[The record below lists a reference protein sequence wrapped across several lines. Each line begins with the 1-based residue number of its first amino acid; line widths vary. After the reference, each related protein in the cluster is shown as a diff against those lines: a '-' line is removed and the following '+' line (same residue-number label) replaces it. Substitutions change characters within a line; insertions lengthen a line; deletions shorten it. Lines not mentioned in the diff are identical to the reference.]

1 MMPDNANSAIGDLP
15 LGTLP
20 GTRSSRSEQ
29 ELAMTPIRVRPTR
42 ADVSIANTI
51 ARHTGRPTEQTA
63 EFLTWG
69 ADEHILTALAAAWW
83 LYSRQGNA
91 DQRQAAD
98 HILLTTLAAS
108 ALPHLL
114 KKLFDQERPDRL
126 TIRGHWRGV
135 PFSGR
140 SEDAFPSGHAVH
152 IGALA
157 SAASRLPATQRN
169 LVWGIGAGLVA
180 TRVVLLAHWVSDV
193 AAGLAVGVALERIL
207 RLVTGYGRE
216 PKLPEPNTRG
226 GDRALGRQ

>member
-1 MMPDNANSAIGDLP
+1 MA
-15 LGTLP
+15 
-20 GTRSSRSEQ
+20 
-29 ELAMTPIRVRPTR
+29 PIRVRPTR

-69 ADEHILTALAAAWW
+69 ADEHILSALAAAWW
-83 LYSRQGNA
+83 LYSRRGSA
-91 DQRQAAD
+91 DQRQVAD

-126 TIRGHWRGV
+126 TVRGHWRGV

-193 AAGLAVGVALERIL
+193 AAGLAVGVALERML

-216 PKLPEPNTRG
+216 PELPGPNERG
-226 GDRALGRQ
+226 GDRARGRQ